1 MRMDLREYTD
11 TAALLA
17 ALAHPAR
24 LCIVRGLLRKQCNV
38 GHMQQCLGISQSSVS
53 QHLAKLKAAGIV
65 EGERCGN
72 EICYRVVSQQAAQ
85 VVRAL
90 FGEEER
96 DA

>member
-1 MRMDLREYTD
+1 MAMDLQEYTD

-24 LCIVRGLLRKQCNV
+24 LCMVRGLLKKRCNV

-53 QHLAKLKAAGIV
+53 QHLAKLKAAGVV

-72 EICYRVVSQQAAQ
+72 EICYRVVSEQAAR

-90 FGEEER
+90 FGEGEE